1 MGGLIDMVVKSAT
14 KKKLMDKGVDEE
26 YAHQLSYDRKYD
38 AVRVLSPRNILTIL
52 FGAKTWNDEF
62 YDSHHIQSSKK
73 PHLAQSFPLTTPQ
86 LDRLTPTGVKHLEI
100 VNDKYMKIH
109 DIEKVEKYR
118 DERGGVPFG
127 IINHPRLFRYEIYEY
142 QFHEKPGKDFSEYHW
157 KKHRIYSN
165 KNWVADM
172 PHDKHR
178 EQQRKL
184 FGIITDKQGRQHLY

>member
-1 MGGLIDMVVKSAT
+1 MVVKSAT
-14 KKKLMDKGVDEE
+14 KKKLMDMGVDEE

-52 FGAKTWNDEF
+52 FGAKTWNDEV

-100 VNDKYMKIH
+100 VNDIYMKIH
-109 DIEKVEKYR
+109 EIEKVEKYR

-127 IINHPRLFRYEIYEY
+127 IINHPRLFRYEVYEY
-142 QFHEKPGKDFSEYHW
+142 TF
-157 KKHRIYSN
+157 KHRTGMDVVS
-165 KNWVADM
+165 KD
-172 PHDKHR
+172 
-178 EQQRKL
+178 
-184 FGIITDKQGRQHLY
+184 